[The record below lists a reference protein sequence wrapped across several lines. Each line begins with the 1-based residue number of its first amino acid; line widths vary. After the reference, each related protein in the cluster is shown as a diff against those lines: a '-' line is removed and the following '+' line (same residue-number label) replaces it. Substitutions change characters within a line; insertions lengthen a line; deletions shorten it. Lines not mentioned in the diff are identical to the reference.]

1 MCLLGELALPDDKGV
16 EPESVVLGEIDG
28 RTYAFVGLERVGG
41 VMVYDVTDPANA
53 SFTQYIR
60 NEDENGVLQDLA
72 PEGLRFISASDSPTG
87 NPLLDAYSQY
97 AALAQYA
104 AQTNAAGPQQ
114 TLDMQQQQ
122 QTGEGVGRVCLMFGL

>member
-1 MCLLGELALPDDKGV
+1 MQNPAVAAAAAGANGLFSLPPGAAGAA
-16 EPESVVLGEIDG
+16 PG
-28 RTYAFVGLERVGG
+28 A
-41 VMVYDVTDPANA
+41 ANA
-53 SFTQYIR
+53 AAAMQNNLLNAAAAAGS
-60 NEDENGVLQDLA
+60 
-72 PEGLRFISASDSPTG
+72 TG

-122 QTGEGVGRVCLMFGL
+122 QQTGEGVGRVCLLFGL